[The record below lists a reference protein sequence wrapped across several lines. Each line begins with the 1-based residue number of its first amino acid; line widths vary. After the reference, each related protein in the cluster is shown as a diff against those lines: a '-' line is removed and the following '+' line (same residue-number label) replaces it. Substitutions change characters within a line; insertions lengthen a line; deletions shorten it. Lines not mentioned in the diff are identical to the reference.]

1 MQLTVE
7 ALTSGYP
14 GHTAAVDGVDLTVPS
29 GQVAAIVGP
38 NGCGK
43 STLLRSISRL
53 HKPSSGTVRAGDE
66 DVWRLTQRRAAHR
79 IALLAQSPQ
88 APEAVTVA
96 GLVRYGRHPHQG
108 LFRQWSREDE
118 AAVREALEATG
129 TTDLSSRRLDHL
141 SGGQRQRCWL
151 AMVLAQQTPIVLLDE
166 PTSALDLGHAVEVLS
181 LVREVA
187 AAGRTVVMVLHDLA
201 SAARYADTVVAMN
214 AGKIVANGP
223 AREVVT
229 AELVKELYGIDA
241 DILQAPGDGSPVV
254 VPTMTAR
261 VPGRARGGA
270 AEGAPGKV
278 PQQAPEATSTTA
290 TAKAADPG

>member
-1 MQLTVE
+1 VELTVE
-7 ALTSGYP
+7 ALTAGYP
-14 GHTAAVDGVDLTVPS
+14 GHPVVDGVDLTVPS
-29 GQVAAIVGP
+29 GQVVAVVGP

-43 STLLRSISRL
+43 STLLRAVARL
-53 HKPSSGTVRAGDE
+53 HKPQSGTVRAGDK
-66 DVWRLTQRRAAHR
+66 DVWQLTQRRAAHR

-118 AAVREALEATG
+118 TAVREALAATG
-129 TTDLSSRRLDHL
+129 TTALAERRLDRL

-151 AMVLAQQTPIVLLDE
+151 AMVLAQETPIVLLDE

-214 AGKIVANGP
+214 EGRVVAHGP

-229 AELVKELYGIDA
+229 AALVKELYGIDA
-241 DILQAPGDGSPVV
+241 DILRAPGDGAPVV
-254 VPTMTAR
+254 VPVARTAKTPADA
-261 VPGRARGGA
+261 V
-270 AEGAPGKV
+270 
-278 PQQAPEATSTTA
+278 TTA
-290 TAKAADPG
+290 VG